1 MRNIFR
7 YKRTIVLAIIGL
19 VLILFWGSSIQF
31 ASAQTESPPNGT
43 PLSGIVAISAGSNNT
58 CAITASGGVECWNH
72 YEGASNVLGV
82 NDAIVLE
89 GGVNHVCSIT
99 KSGEV
104 KCWGSNDYG
113 QLGDQTSED
122 TWMTAVGIKGLPGQA
137 TALAAGFMHTCA
149 IVSGDVFCWGGN
161 TEGELGDGTT
171 TDHSLPAKVQDLPAQ
186 AVEIGAGMNHTC
198 ALLNDGSV
206 WCWGGYSY
214 SYGSNEYI
222 LSPVNINGLPED
234 VSSVGVGD
242 DFSCALTTK
251 GRIWCW
257 GLNSDGQ
264 LGDGTMEDHDFPVEV
279 KGLPGTVASFS
290 VGDKYVC
297 ALINAGIA
305 CWGDNRSSQLGDGTN
320 IDRYTP
326 VNVIGLTGKV
336 IDIAANHEHTCALLE
351 SGEVRCWGHNGHEE
365 LGNGIEAASHIP
377 VDVVGLPVG
386 ISGLFAG
393 GDSTCA
399 VYDGNVLCW
408 GSNDYGELGDGT
420 DLDRG
425 VPVGVQGLNGTVRSI
440 AIGRDMPCAILGS
453 AVQCWGSNYY
463 ANFSYGLDAD
473 ITSITA
479 GDGHTCVVDRGAVFC
494 TGFNGYGQLGDNT
507 TEYRESPVQ
516 VSGLIGSVTAI
527 AAGGYH
533 TCAATENGVF
543 CWGDNHYG
551 QLGDGTTQDRSTAV
565 QVDDIGSA
573 VIALSASEENS
584 CALTNDG
591 KVHCWGSNA
600 YGQLGDGTETDSLTP
615 VLVKDLPGKVIA
627 LAPGDMHNCALI
639 DSGGVVCWGENYWGQ
654 LGNGT
659 AEYSLLPVQVSGL
672 NSGVIALASGELH
685 TCALTTSA
693 VKCWGSNSDGQ
704 LGNGINPY
712 SLIPVTVILGPR
724 RGVVPVSVET
734 GSFRSGGPL
743 VPQIT
748 TYIPTPLDISTQ
760 PGVIG
765 TNLFLAAL
773 MMLPFAVAAEFFTRV
788 MSEHEESLRR
798 KVKPVDW
805 ISRLKGRLYTLTG
818 TRLERHPAMLNTLKL
833 VGVMFFYGLIF
844 SLLDRTWNPFS
855 LKGLILF
862 LSMTIAYGIV
872 GIADD
877 IMQFRAIRKWG
888 LPAELNLRPTNILI
902 ALLSTATTRLFSLV
916 PGLMFGTPEALQAE
930 ETLFDQDKRNR
941 LLKISAITFSVV
953 GVGVWLATAV
963 TRLLQRQSLSE
974 TPLNLMAGLEGFF
987 LIIFA
992 VTLENTFVQMLGFAG
1007 SFGQALK
1014 RKNRWLWL
1022 AVLIGVTFLFYHTLL
1037 NPRGELAAAL
1047 QEGNVRLF
1055 LGIAVAFVVGTCG
1068 LWVYFRWQER
1078 HSAIIS
1084 KDAPPPV
1091 VTAPVPEVPPITILQ
1106 NGSIPIALE
1115 SEVLPDQPLQTDPAV
1130 ASAASDSTPP
1140 EIALVP
1146 PQQIIT
1152 APDSLP
1158 AGIQTNAMNIS
1169 INEMKQCPVCCNA
1182 IKAEARICGFCKAT
1196 FTVSIR
1202 GYCLN
1207 DHAMVE
1213 TTAEGKCTQCGGE
1226 VTELQVESLLL
1237 KAPAVLPLQAAKV
1250 VATDAQVPAEAS
1262 GDTKICPA
1270 CGQVIQKEA
1279 DICRF
1284 CHTKLS

>member
-1 MRNIFR
+1 MRKIFP
-7 YKRTIVLAIIGL
+7 YKRTIVLAIIVL
-19 VLILFWGSSIQF
+19 VLILFWASSIQF

-58 CAITASGGVECWNH
+58 CAITASGGVECWDN

-82 NDAIVLE
+82 NDAVVLE

-113 QLGDQTSED
+113 QLGDQT
-122 TWMTAVGIKGLPGQA
+122 TKNAHMTAVGVKGLPGQA

-171 TDHSLPAKVQDLPAQ
+171 TDHSLPVKVQDLPAQ

-214 SYGSNEYI
+214 SYGSFEYI

-251 GRIWCW
+251 GSIWCW

-264 LGDGTMEDHDFPVEV
+264 LGDGTTEDHEFPVEV
-279 KGLPGTVASFS
+279 KGLSGTVASFS
-290 VGDKYVC
+290 VGNKYVC

-351 SGEVRCWGHNGHEE
+351 SGEVRCWGHNGYEE

-399 VYDGNVLCW
+399 VYGGSVLCW

-425 VPVGVQGLNGTVRSI
+425 VPVGVQGLNGTIRSI

-463 ANFSYGLDAD
+463 ANVNYGLDTD
-473 ITSITA
+473 VTSITA
-479 GDGHTCVVDRGAVFC
+479 GDGHICVVSNEGAVFC

-516 VSGLIGSVTAI
+516 VSGLNGGVTAI
-527 AAGGYH
+527 AAAGYH
-533 TCAATENGVF
+533 TCAATGNGVF
-543 CWGDNHYG
+543 CWGDNEFG
-551 QLGDGTTQDRSTAV
+551 QLGDGTTQNRYAPV
-565 QVDDIGSA
+565 QVESLSSD
-573 VIALSASEENS
+573 VIALVASEMDT
-584 CALTNDG
+584 CALTNVG
-591 KVHCWGSNA
+591 KVLCWGNNE
-600 YGQLGDGTETDSLTP
+600 YGQLGDGTQTDSLTP
-615 VLVKDLPGKVIA
+615 VMVKDLPGKVIA

-639 DSGGVVCWGENYWGQ
+639 DDGGVVCWGENYWGQ

-659 AEYSLLPVQVSGL
+659 AEFSLLPVQVSGL

-693 VKCWGSNSDGQ
+693 VKCWGINSDGQ

-724 RGVVPVSVET
+724 RGVVPEPVAT
-734 GSFRSGGPL
+734 GGFRAVGPL

-748 TYIPTPLDISTQ
+748 TYIPTPLDVSTK

-765 TNLFLAAL
+765 TNLLLAAL
-773 MMLPFAVAAEFFTRV
+773 MMLPVAIAAEFFTRT
-788 MSEHEESLRR
+788 MAEREESLRR
-798 KVKPVDW
+798 RVKPLDW
-805 ISRLKGRLYTLTG
+805 ISRLKGRLDSMTG
-818 TRLERHPAMLNTLKL
+818 TRLERRPAILDSLKL
-833 VGVMFFYGLIF
+833 LGVMLFYGLIF

-862 LSMTIAYGIV
+862 LSMSIAYGIV

-888 LPAELNLRPTNILI
+888 LPAELNLRPANVLV
-902 ALLSTATTRLFSLV
+902 ALLSIATTRLFSLV
-916 PGLMFGTPEALQAE
+916 PGLMFGTPEALQANE
-930 ETLFDQDKRNR
+930 ALFDQDKRNH
-941 LLKISAITFSVV
+941 LLKISAISFSVV
-953 GVGVWLATAV
+953 GLGVWLITAG
-963 TRLLQRQSLSE
+963 TRLLQRQPLSE
-974 TPLNLMAGLEGFF
+974 TSVNLVAGLEGFL

-992 VTLENTFVQMLGFAG
+992 VALENTFVRMLGFAG
-1007 SFGQALK
+1007 SFGEALK

-1022 AVLIGVTFLFYHTLL
+1022 AALIGVTFLFYHTLL
-1037 NPRGELAAAL
+1037 NPRGELATAL
-1047 QEGNVRLF
+1047 QEGNVILF
-1055 LGIAVAFVVGTCG
+1055 LGVAAAFVVGTFG
-1068 LWVYFRWQER
+1068 LWVYFRWQEWR
-1078 HSAIIS
+1078 SARLS
-1084 KDAPPPV
+1084 KEAPEPIAFAPESKAPPNAALQ
-1091 VTAPVPEVPPITILQ
+1091 TAPLPAASEPEIPPVPSSGVRGKQSHHPHRAGTGKE
-1106 NGSIPIALE
+1106 E
-1115 SEVLPDQPLQTDPAV
+1115 DLPDRR
-1130 ASAASDSTPP
+1130 SRSRRR
-1140 EIALVP
+1140 
-1146 PQQIIT
+1146 
-1152 APDSLP
+1152 
-1158 AGIQTNAMNIS
+1158 
-1169 INEMKQCPVCCNA
+1169 K
-1182 IKAEARICGFCKAT
+1182 
-1196 FTVSIR
+1196 
-1202 GYCLN
+1202 
-1207 DHAMVE
+1207 
-1213 TTAEGKCTQCGGE
+1213 GG
-1226 VTELQVESLLL
+1226 QS
-1237 KAPAVLPLQAAKV
+1237 
-1250 VATDAQVPAEAS
+1250 S
-1262 GDTKICPA
+1262 G
-1270 CGQVIQKEA
+1270 
-1279 DICRF
+1279 R
-1284 CHTKLS
+1284 S